1 MSRLVFAAVL
11 LMSFS
16 ASVGATAPTVSS
28 ATVLS
33 QAKSGVVEC
42 PTFRCVVECPTFRC
56 VVAHPGVRV

>member
-1 MSRLVFAAVL
+1 MSRLFFSAFA
-11 LMSFS
+11 LMSLC
-16 ASVGATAPTVSS
+16 AGVGATAPTVSS

-33 QAKSGVVEC
+33 QATSGVVEC

>member
-1 MSRLVFAAVL
+1 MSRLLFAAVV
-11 LMSFS
+11 LMSFT
-16 ASVGATAPTVSS
+16 ANVRAAAPTVTS

-56 VVAHPGVRV
+56 VVAQPGVRV

>member
-1 MSRLVFAAVL
+1 
-11 LMSFS
+11 MSFS